1 MDNSS
6 SVGISRQMQHAVD
19 VLLGSSVD
27 GFLAAASSSWG
38 VVVVVVLEDF
48 LLLLLLLEG
57 CFLES
62 SLLSLLLL

>member
-38 VVVVVVLEDF
+38 VGVVVVLEDF
-48 LLLLLLLEG
+48 LLLLLLED